1 MGAGVEMGVG
11 VGAEIAL
18 MVVLG
23 AVMGLVVE
31 FGSEELSE
39 AEQAVVVA
47 PDWEVWG
54 APVVVVVGLVWG
66 AGCDSAPRPAEV
78 LVWGE

>member
-11 VGAEIAL
+11 VEIAL

-23 AVMGLVVE
+23 AVMGLVVD

-47 PDWEVWG
+47 PD
-54 APVVVVVGLVWG
+54 
-66 AGCDSAPRPAEV
+66 
-78 LVWGE
+78 

>member
-1 MGAGVEMGVG
+1 MLIALYSVRKEIETGAGVEMGVG
-11 VGAEIAL
+11 VEIAL

-23 AVMGLVVE
+23 AVMGLVVD

-47 PDWEVWG
+47 PD
-54 APVVVVVGLVWG
+54 
-66 AGCDSAPRPAEV
+66 
-78 LVWGE
+78 